1 MESLTELA
9 DSVREVWLS
18 LCADAASGTRGIDR
32 LELFGTAHSA
42 RIQIE
47 YSARGGRFGVGED
60 IPDFESRDDGVQ
72 FLEGFFYDRLVEP
85 SDTTRGL
92 WVDGVWWWTPGTAP
106 IERPRVDGLLL
117 VADGRWVWAP

>member
-72 FLEGFFYDRLVEP
+72 FLEALYDRLVEP